1 MSICYNV
8 TRGSELMKKLFLL
21 LTVFAFIILPL
32 KVEAKDKVT
41 IYMFRGYDCP
51 HCEAALDY
59 FYKNKDRIPKNVEI
73 QTFEVWKNDNNS
85 TLQDLVAERLGID
98 TEDDNYGI
106 PFFVIGENYQIG
118 FNSNKSEEGF
128 EKIIAMAEENLNKDN
143 YKDVIEEVL
152 GSHSLNIE
160 KQSLEEVMG
169 GPSIW
174 VTIIIYII
182 FGLML
187 VGLVALMFF
196 SRK

>member
-1 MSICYNV
+1 
-8 TRGSELMKKLFLL
+8 MKKVLVL
-21 LTVFAFIILPL
+21 LTLFIMIFLPI
-32 KVEAKDKVT
+32 KVKAENKVT
-41 IYMFRGYDCP
+41 VYMFRGYDCP

-73 QTFEVWKNDNNS
+73 ETFEVWKNDNNS
-85 TLQDLVAERLGID
+85 KLQDFVAERLGID

-106 PFFVIGENYQIG
+106 PFFVVGENYQIG

-128 EKIIAMAEENLNKDN
+128 QKILAMAEENLKNEG

-152 GSHSLNIE
+152 ESHSLNIE
-160 KQSLEEVMG
+160 KKSLEELMG

-174 VTIIIYII
+174 VTITIYAV

-187 VGLVALMFF
+187 VGLIALMFF